1 MADEM
6 SSKTHTRADPSGVR
20 PQADNAHRHAQ
31 TDGHAHAGGQPD
43 APATGLPSAPHP
55 ETHTHTGSQHTHHSG
70 QMPPWLTLIGIG
82 EDGRAGLSPAALH
95 ALETATLVVGG
106 ARHLAL
112 ATPFPGEAL
121 AWPSPMHDAFPAL
134 LARRGQHGQKVCVL
148 ASGDP
153 FHHGVGSVLARHVAP
168 QEMICLPHPS
178 AFSLAA
184 AKLGWAIQDCTC
196 ISLHGRML
204 ERIIPYLA
212 PRMRIIALSWDETTP
227 GKLAALLCAR
237 GFASSTLT
245 VLEAL
250 GGPHEKIRHAEAAGF
265 ALTDIDPL
273 NIIALDVRAEPGAR
287 IIPLTPGLAD
297 EGFAH
302 DGQITKSEIRA
313 LTLSALS
320 PLPGELLWDIGAGS
334 GSISIEWC
342 LRHPAN
348 RALAIEA
355 QAARGARIRQN
366 RLEFGAEGLEVV
378 EGPAP
383 ASLSGLPVPDAVFIG
398 GGLTVPGVF
407 EAAWAALP
415 EGGRLVANAVALES
429 ETRLAA
435 LHATHGGSLK
445 RFSISRLEPLGSMH
459 GWRPAMPVTQWHVVK
474 GAQNDTEKNHGPA

>member
-1 MADEM
+1 MKNT
-6 SSKTHTRADPSGVR
+6 SSGLHPTPRADQGGSG
-20 PQADNAHRHAQ
+20 AE
-31 TDGHAHAGGQPD
+31 
-43 APATGLPSAPHP
+43 PALL
-55 ETHTHTGSQHTHHSG
+55 
-70 QMPPWLTLIGIG
+70 PPWLTLIGLG
-82 EDGRAGLSPAALH
+82 EDGRAGLSPAARH
-95 ALETATLVVGG
+95 ALDSATLVVGG

-112 ATPFPGEAL
+112 AAPFPGEAL
-121 AWPSPMHDAFPAL
+121 AWPSPMHDAFPTL
-134 LARRGQHGQKVCVL
+134 LSRRGQPGQKVCVL

-168 QEMICLPHPS
+168 AEMICLPHPS

-184 AKLGWAIQDCTC
+184 AKLGWAIQDCLC

-204 ERIIPYLA
+204 ERIIPHLA
-212 PRMRIIALSWDETTP
+212 PRTRIIALTWDESTP
-227 GKLAALLCAR
+227 AKLAALLSAR
-237 GFASSTLT
+237 GFGPSSLT

-250 GGPHEKIRHAEAAGF
+250 GGPRENIRSAHAEGF
-265 ALTDIDPL
+265 ALADINPL
-273 NIIALDVRAEPGAR
+273 NIIALEVRAAAGAR

-297 EGFAH
+297 EDFAH

-313 LTLSALS
+313 LTLSALA
-320 PLPGELLWDIGAGS
+320 PRQGELLWDIGAGS

-342 LRHPAN
+342 LRHPLN

-366 RLEFGAEGLEVV
+366 RLEFGAEGLELV

-383 ASLSGLPVPDAVFIG
+383 ASLDGLPVPDAVFIG

-415 EGGRLVANAVALES
+415 DGGRLVANAVALES

-435 LHATHGGSLK
+435 LHAAHGGTMK
-445 RFSISRLEPLGSMH
+445 RFSISRLEPLGRMH
-459 GWRPAMPVTQWHVVK
+459 GWRPAMPVTQWCVVK
-474 GAQNDTEKNHGPA
+474 SERHETEMNHGTA